1 MQYYNRTF
9 AKNMLGY
16 AKLFSSE
23 IWTSAKTIMAKQSKF
38 QDKQV
43 DTLLNELIAVF
54 EKHQTPV
61 DLSLVVLGNM
71 VTNVLKNNMGQQQRI
86 VLAQAFSDALMN
98 SLKEKK

>member
-1 MQYYNRTF
+1 
-9 AKNMLGY
+9 
-16 AKLFSSE
+16 
-23 IWTSAKTIMAKQSKF
+23 MAKQSKF

-43 DTLLNELIAVF
+43 DTLLNELITVF

-86 VLAQAFSDALMN
+86 ALAQAFSDALMN
-98 SLKEKK
+98 SLKEKQ

>member
-1 MQYYNRTF
+1 
-9 AKNMLGY
+9 
-16 AKLFSSE
+16 
-23 IWTSAKTIMAKQSKF
+23 MAKQSKF

-86 VLAQAFSDALMN
+86 ALAQAFSDALMN
-98 SLKEKK
+98 SLKEKP